1 MINLDILKNIQ
12 NILNSQDIPTDRNMI
27 FVTDEKFDE
36 VMSLKQYSLYLSEY
50 HNRDFDKEFKVA
62 IVTNDRALIFY

>member
-1 MINLDILKNIQ
+1 MIDLDTLKSIQ

-36 VMSLKQYSLYLSEY
+36 IMSLKQYSLYLSEY
-50 HNRDFDKEFKVA
+50 HRRDFDKKFKLA
-62 IVTNDRALIFY
+62 IVTKDRALIFY